1 MSDQAI
7 RTHLCGWMVLRRS
20 DGAVLL
26 ARRSGVTYGEGLWG
40 LPGGHAGRTESWA
53 QAAIRETHEEVGVAV
68 DPVDIQ
74 PLGVQRYVDGEVHGV
89 DAFFATTRWH
99 GVPSPVSECSEVGW
113 FHTEALPPDA
123 LPWLARSLDLLL
135 LRGVWLDELLD
146 G

>member
-40 LPGGHAGRTESWA
+40 LPGGHAERTESWA
-53 QAAIRETHEEVGVAV
+53 AAAVRETLEEVGVTV
-68 DPVDIQ
+68 DPADLER
-74 PLGVQRYVDGEVHGV
+74 LGVQRYVDGALHGV
-89 DAFFATTRWH
+89 DAFFASTRWH
-99 GVPSPVSECSEVGW
+99 GEPSPVSECSEVGW
-113 FHTEALPPDA
+113 FQPDALPADA
-123 LPWLARSLDLLL
+123 LPWLARSLDLHL
-135 LRGVWLDELLD
+135 LRRVWLDELLD